1 MIKFRDGK
9 TRTVTARELISG
21 RMIEQICR
29 AARQAAFFRD
39 VRSKERGLRVEDID
53 GAVADAIQR
62 LSTLLTPR
70 NAHAYLSDLPQDID
84 VVAVE
89 PVVRRVTHA
98 HRYLNIT

>member
-9 TRTVTARELISG
+9 TRTVTAGELMSG
-21 RMIEQICR
+21 RTIEQICR
-29 AARQAAFFRD
+29 AARQAAFLRE
-39 VRSKERGLRVEDID
+39 VRSRERGLRVEDID
-53 GAVADAIQR
+53 GAVADVIQR

-70 NAHAYLSDLPQDID
+70 NAHAYLFDLPQDID

-89 PVVRRVTHA
+89 PVLRRVAHA